1 MGALLA
7 PTLLEAADGFAVI
20 LNAQRQIL
28 AANPK
33 FLGTLGAQGSASCA
47 GARLGEVMGC
57 VHMGEGL
64 DGCGTSRACGRCGM
78 LASLITSQGRG
89 QACSEE
95 WLVSLR
101 RDGVWEAREYRVR
114 STPFQAGGHDLILM
128 TFQDSSA
135 ETRRQALEQ
144 VFIQDLMASL
154 EGIRSWTE
162 LIQGAGV
169 PSAEVAEQVLEAAD
183 QIRVEVESKHQ
194 LLQAERGRAKAN
206 LQETTVGRLLEDLVK
221 GLPPRQAD
229 HLLRPAALPD
239 PGPLLTD
246 AATLGRVLEAMVQ
259 NAFEAMPPGGQA
271 TISFELR
278 AGCPTFLV
286 QHPGCLSPE
295 AQDRVFRWAAGNG
308 SGPGHVL
315 GTYGMKVLGERVLGG
330 QVGFTTSWDD
340 GTRFFIQLPAGIL
353 VPRCLPPDRAPS
365 AGTSSSER

>member
-1 MGALLA
+1 MGELLA

-33 FLGTLGAQGSASCA
+33 FLGAVGAERSASCS

-64 DGCGTSRACGRCGM
+64 DGCGTSRACSHCGM
-78 LASLITSQGRG
+78 LASLITSRVQG
-89 QACSEE
+89 QACSDE

-114 STPFQAGGHDLILM
+114 STPFQAGGHDLLLI
-128 TFQDSSA
+128 TFQDTSA

-154 EGIRSWTE
+154 AGIRSWSE

-169 PSAEVAEQVLEAAD
+169 PSSEVAEQVLEAAD

-194 LLQAERGRAKAN
+194 LLQAERGQVQPDLR
-206 LQETTVGRLLEDLVK
+206 ETTVGRVLADLVK
-221 GLPPRQAD
+221 ALPPRQAD
-229 HLLRPAALPD
+229 HLLRPAAVPD
-239 PGPLLTD
+239 PGPFLTD
-246 AATLGRVLEAMVQ
+246 PGTLVRVLVAMVQ

-271 TISFELR
+271 SLGFELR
-278 AGCPTFLV
+278 AGCPTFVV

-295 AQDRVFRWAAGNG
+295 AQDSVFRWKAGR
-308 SGPGHVL
+308 GPGPGPTL

-330 QVGFTTSWDD
+330 QVGFTTSWDE

-353 VPRCLPPDRAPS
+353 VPRCLPPDTAPS
-365 AGTSSSER
+365 AGMSSSER